1 MKPKRTES
9 TLTEKTSALSIIDH
23 TRRTD
28 DDLDVRVPRSP
39 PRGRR
44 SEGDQARRGF
54 QGWTRRDPRGRAR
67 GCARAA
73 AARPTG
79 RRSFSV
85 ATLAAVVAAAS
96 TPNAA
101 LAFGSGIPG
110 YDINQKARDA
120 QRKAINDELAEQRE
134 LARKEKERR
143 KAAKGAGGGGGVCE
157 KS

>member
-1 MKPKRTES
+1 MYVSPALHRAVAVPKATKPAEASK
-9 TLTEKTSALSIIDH
+9 AG
-23 TRRTD
+23 
-28 DDLDVRVPRSP
+28 RVV
-39 PRGRR
+39 
-44 SEGDQARRGF
+44 
-54 QGWTRRDPRGRAR
+54 T
-67 GCARAA
+67 RAA

-143 KAAKGAGGGGGVCE
+143 KLQKAQEEAEECARNPESCPAPAE
-157 KS
+157 S

>member
-1 MKPKRTES
+1 M
-9 TLTEKTSALSIIDH
+9 
-23 TRRTD
+23 TRAAAPED
-28 DDLDVRVPRSP
+28 K
-39 PRGRR
+39 
-44 SEGDQARRGF
+44 
-54 QGWTRRDPRGRAR
+54 
-67 GCARAA
+67 RAA

-134 LARKEKERR
+134 LENCRRIFSPAMPTPGDDRTGEKRKRGPR
-143 KAAKGAGGGGGVCE
+143 HPTSAPTQQL
-157 KS
+157 

>member
-1 MKPKRTES
+1 MYVSPALHRAVAFPKATKPAEASKAGRVV
-9 TLTEKTSALSIIDH
+9 
-23 TRRTD
+23 TRAAAPED
-28 DDLDVRVPRSP
+28 KP
-39 PRGRR
+39 
-44 SEGDQARRGF
+44 
-54 QGWTRRDPRGRAR
+54 
-67 GCARAA
+67 AA

-96 TPNAA
+96 APNAA

-110 YDINQKARDA
+110 YDINEKARDA

-143 KAAKGAGGGGGVCE
+143 RLLKEAEEAEECARNPESCPAPAE
-157 KS
+157 S

>member
-1 MKPKRTES
+1 MCIRDSSKAGRVATRAAAPEDKP
-9 TLTEKTSALSIIDH
+9 
-23 TRRTD
+23 
-28 DDLDVRVPRSP
+28 
-39 PRGRR
+39 
-44 SEGDQARRGF
+44 
-54 QGWTRRDPRGRAR
+54 
-67 GCARAA
+67 AA

-96 TPNAA
+96 APDAA

-110 YDINQKARDA
+110 YDINEKARDA

-143 KAAKGAGGGGGVCE
+143 RLLKEAEEAEECARNPESCPAPAE
-157 KS
+157 S